1 MNSNLKSFKFLIV
14 VLPFTFLLLNLSC
27 AVRHAA
33 TAVTADILTKGMV
46 EVETEQDTFVAKET
60 ALPLLK
66 IVEVLHMGNPADKKF
81 LGLLTKVYGNYAFG
95 FAELEAMKCHPPLP
109 SGERAGVRGCSDDWT
124 ARAKRFYFKGMNY
137 GIKTLSS
144 GSTNIANMPI
154 SKVEK
159 YLKGYSKTAAAD
171 LFWTAFAWGS
181 YINMN
186 RDDIAVT
193 ADLPRVQALVDRVIA
208 VDPEF
213 MCGVA
218 HAFKGALLVAN
229 PFLTG
234 SKPETAK
241 PYFEK
246 AIGMCD
252 GNFLMTK
259 VMYAEWYQKAVGDK
273 AGFKKTLDDVI
284 AADGSKLPP
293 HRLAN
298 ELAKERAALLMK
310 LK

>member
-1 MNSNLKSFKFLIV
+1 M
-14 VLPFTFLLLNLSC
+14 
-27 AVRHAA
+27 A
-33 TAVTADILTKGMV
+33 
-46 EVETEQDTFVAKET
+46 
-60 ALPLLK
+60 
-66 IVEVLHMGNPADKKF
+66 
-81 LGLLTKVYGNYAFG
+81 
-95 FAELEAMKCHPPLP
+95 HP
-109 SGERAGVRGCSDDWT
+109 EGCYSDNML
-124 ARAKRFYFKGMNY
+124 RAKRFYFKGMIS

-144 GSTNIANMPI
+144 GGDNIAEMPLP
-154 SKVEK
+154 KVEK
-159 YLKGYSKTAAAD
+159 HLKGYSKTAAAN

-181 YINMN
+181 FINMN

-193 ADLPRVQALVDRVIA
+193 ADLPRVQALVDRVIE

-234 SKPETAK
+234 SKPEVAK

-252 GNFLMTK
+252 GNFLMAK
-259 VMYAEWYQKAVGDK
+259 VMFAEWYQKAIGDK
-273 AGFKKTLDDVI
+273 AGFKETLEGVI

-298 ELAKERAALLMK
+298 ELAKERAELL
-310 LK
+310 LRSR

>member
-1 MNSNLKSFKFLIV
+1 
-14 VLPFTFLLLNLSC
+14 
-27 AVRHAA
+27 
-33 TAVTADILTKGMV
+33 
-46 EVETEQDTFVAKET
+46 
-60 ALPLLK
+60 
-66 IVEVLHMGNPADKKF
+66 MGNPSDKKF
-81 LGLLTKVYGNYAFG
+81 LGLLTKIYGNYAFG
-95 FAELEAMKCHPPLP
+95 FAEVEVMNCSTIHPPLP
-109 SGERAGVRGCSDDWT
+109 FRQKAGGQAGERVGVRGCSDDWSS
-124 ARAKRFYFKGMNY
+124 RAKRFYFKGMIS

-144 GSTNIANMPI
+144 GGDNIAEMPLP
-154 SKVEK
+154 KVEK

-171 LFWTAFAWGS
+171 LFWTAFCWGS

-193 ADLPRVQALVDRVIA
+193 ADLPRVQALVDRVIE
-208 VDPEF
+208 VDPNF

-234 SKPETAK
+234 SKPEVAK
-241 PYFEK
+241 PYFDK
-246 AIGMCD
+246 AASMCD

-273 AGFKKTLDDVI
+273 EGFKKTLDDVI
-284 AADGSKLPP
+284 AADASKLPP

-298 ELAKERAALLMK
+298 ELAKERAALL
-310 LK
+310 LKSK